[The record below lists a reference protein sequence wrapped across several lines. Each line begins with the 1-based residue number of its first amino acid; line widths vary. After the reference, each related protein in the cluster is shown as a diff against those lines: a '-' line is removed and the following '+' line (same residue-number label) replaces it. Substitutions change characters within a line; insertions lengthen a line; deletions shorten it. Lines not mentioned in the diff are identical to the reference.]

1 MSTERD
7 ASKTIREPTRGGRDA
22 ASLAAD
28 LSMAGHALPAGTQLH
43 DYVITGLLGEGGF
56 GIVYLAEDAGLQRE
70 VAIKEYL
77 PSSMASRA
85 KDAMT
90 VLVKSHNHQETFT
103 LGLKSFVNEAR
114 LLARFD
120 HPALVKVHRFWEAN
134 GTAYM
139 VMPYYRGPTLKATL
153 AELGRPPDEAEL
165 RKWLWPLMDAL
176 SVMHAAQCYHRDI
189 APDNILI
196 TENGPLLLDFGAA
209 RRVIGDMTQ
218 ALTVV
223 LKPGFA
229 PIEQYG
235 DLPGMTQG
243 AWTDIYALAS
253 VLYTAISGRRP
264 MPSVERLLDDRLRPL
279 AEVAQGQFPGPFL
292 DAIDQAL
299 ALKPA
304 DRPRSVEAFRALL
317 NRWPNVAAAADAE
330 SAESAASGPSRPSL
344 ADADVRETAP
354 AKLRPVVAPADEQA
368 PAAMKTAPGDRRGLL
383 IGLALASV
391 LVAGAGVAWLLAAPA
406 TPAPTSPPAVP
417 TVLPGQAGSDPSAA
431 QDRPVTPSATGSGGA
446 VPEATSSA
454 SATSTAPPPARSLEP
469 AASPPAATPGVST
482 LPPATVQ
489 VPAAPAPS
497 ASPGLP
503 ASAVRKP
510 IVTPTTS
517 ATAPPPTV
525 IKSPDL
531 RSKCSDILQKASL
544 ETLSA
549 SEQAFLRKEC
559 R

>member
-1 MSTERD
+1 MSSERD
-7 ASKTIREPTRGGRDA
+7 ASKKTTSDPTRGARDA
-22 ASLAAD
+22 AALAAD
-28 LSMAGHALPAGTQLH
+28 LCLAGHALPAGTQLH

-85 KDAMT
+85 KNAMT
-90 VLVKSHNHQETFT
+90 VLVKSRNHEETFT
-103 LGLKSFVNEAR
+103 LGLRSFVNEAR

-120 HPALVKVHRFWEAN
+120 HPALVKVHRFWEAH

-153 AELGRPPDEAEL
+153 AELGRTPNEAEL
-165 RKWLWPLMDAL
+165 RQWLGPLMDAL
-176 SVMHAAQCYHRDI
+176 GVIHAAQCYHRDI

-209 RRVIGDMTQ
+209 RRVIGDMTH

-243 AWTDIYALAS
+243 PWTDIYALAS

-279 AEVAQGQFPGPFL
+279 AEVAQGRFPAPFL
-292 DAIDQAL
+292 QAIDKAL
-299 ALKPA
+299 ALRPA
-304 DRPRSVEAFRALL
+304 DRPQSIEAFRALL
-317 NRWPNVAAAADAE
+317 GPPTGPEPISREPRVEPAKVQVLGSRVSAPVPVQGKAAAALSESGASPPVRRIGPMAVAAALVVG
-330 SAESAASGPSRPSL
+330 AALL
-344 ADADVRETAP
+344 AVGIALTLRTDPAP
-354 AKLRPVVAPADEQA
+354 APPTSVLRGLPMPD
-368 PAAMKTAPGDRRGLL
+368 PAAA
-383 IGLALASV
+383 V
-391 LVAGAGVAWLLAAPA
+391 LPQIAAPA
-406 TPAPTSPPAVP
+406 PQITAPDMPSEPKPVPAKK
-417 TVLPGQAGSDPSAA
+417 AA
-431 QDRPVTPSATGSGGA
+431 SVS
-446 VPEATSSA
+446 
-454 SATSTAPPPARSLEP
+454 APPPAAPTP
-469 AASPPAATPGVST
+469 AVPS
-482 LPPATVQ
+482 
-489 VPAAPAPS
+489 PAAP
-497 ASPGLP
+497 
-503 ASAVRKP
+503 
-510 IVTPTTS
+510 
-517 ATAPPPTV
+517 
-525 IKSPDL
+525 KSPEL
-531 RSKCSDILQKASL
+531 QSKCSDILQKASL

-549 SEQAFLRKEC
+549 DEKAFLRKEC